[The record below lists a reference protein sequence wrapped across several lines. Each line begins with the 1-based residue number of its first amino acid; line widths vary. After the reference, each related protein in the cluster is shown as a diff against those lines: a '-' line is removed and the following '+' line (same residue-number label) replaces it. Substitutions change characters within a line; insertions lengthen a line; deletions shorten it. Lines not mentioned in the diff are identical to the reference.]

1 MRHVRIAKSFVFLF
15 LAFAGFAAAQVTIGA
30 VVNAGSRQPTTSPF
44 YGIAQGALFAITG
57 QGLGPDPLQ
66 QATFPLPTT
75 AGLNGVTVQASVG
88 GATVDCILVY
98 VSSTEVGAILPSATP
113 LGTGTVTLNNNGVT
127 ATKALTVVAS
137 AFGIFTSTVEG
148 YQGRAMAFN
157 ISAADGSTMPNSS
170 TQSVQPGQDILING
184 TGLGAITSDETQSG
198 VTDVPT
204 ATVQV
209 YVGTLPATVVSAG
222 RGMCCDGLDPNFP
235 APEGIAAWDV
245 IQFTIPP
252 GVTGCFIPVAVKTG
266 GFVSNLAT
274 LSIDPSGTAC
284 TPIPSTLPAALTA
297 QLAGKPSVKFGS
309 ISLGRGIGMSVPT
322 TGPTAGAIKTAKT
335 DTGSAVFSGE
345 NIPASMITAEGTFSV
360 NSCTINSF
368 PDPNGNII
376 HNGTVVA
383 VPTTIM
389 EVSLDAGAALTVK
402 GPSGTRTITDIK
414 AAGLDYYKG
423 VTFGDTTP
431 GNFYDPGHY
440 TVTNGTGGKDVGA
453 FTGSIDVPSTPF
465 VWTNIPNILTPLD
478 RSKDLTINWTGGIP
492 GTQVTAVGSSGT
504 TAFLCAAD
512 VSSGKLTIPSY
523 VMMNLPP
530 TGSTAT
536 SIPGQLTVGNR
547 TVNLFTAP
555 GLDLAWVGYAED
567 YTLTLKF
574 Q

>member
-1 MRHVRIAKSFVFLF
+1 MRTLTRLTNAFLL
-15 LAFAGFAAAQVTIGA
+15 LAATAAAQVTIGS
-30 VVNAGSRQPTTSPF
+30 VVNAGSRQPSTSPF

-57 QGLGPDPLQ
+57 QGLGSDPLQ

-75 AGLNGVTVQASVG
+75 AGLGGVTVQASVG
-88 GATVDCILVY
+88 GATVDCIMVY

-113 LGTGTVTLNNNGVT
+113 IGPGTVTLNNNGVT
-127 ATKALTVVAS
+127 ASKPLTVVAS

-157 ISAADGSTMPNSS
+157 VSAADGSTTPNSS
-170 TQSVQPGQDILING
+170 AQSVQPGQDILING

-198 VTDVPT
+198 VTDVPA

-209 YVGTLPATVVSAG
+209 YVGTQPATVVSAG
-222 RGMCCDGLDPNFP
+222 RGLCCDGLDPNFP

-252 GVTGCFIPVAVKTG
+252 GVTGCFIPIAVQIG

-274 LSIDPSGTAC
+274 LSIDPSGAAC
-284 TPIPSTLPAALTA
+284 TPIPAALPASLSA
-297 QLAGKPSVKFGS
+297 QLASKSNGTFGS
-309 ISLGRGIGMSVPT
+309 IELGREIGMSVSV
-322 TGPTAGAIKTAKT
+322 AGAIRTAKT
-335 DTGSAVFSGE
+335 DTGSAVFGPTNQPPSQIVPQG
-345 NIPASMITAEGTFSV
+345 IFSV

-383 VPTTIM
+383 PPPPPTGP
-389 EVSLDAGAALTVK
+389 VSLDAGPALTVK

-423 VTFGDTTP
+423 VTFGDSAP

-440 TVTNGTGGKDVGA
+440 TVSNGTGGPGVGP
-453 FTGSIDVPSTPF
+453 FTGSIDVISTLL
-465 VWTNIPNILTPLD
+465 VWTNIPSVLTPLD

-512 VSSGKLTIPSY
+512 VNSGKLTIPSY
-523 VMMNLPP
+523 VLMNLPP
-530 TGSTAT
+530 TGSTTT
-536 SIPGQLTVGNR
+536 SIPGQLTLGNR
-547 TVNLFTAP
+547 TVNLFTAS
-555 GLDLAWVGYAED
+555 GLDLAWVGFGES
-567 YTLTLKF
+567 YTLTLKY